1 MPADKPRSRS
11 LCAAVARTV
20 LAAASS
26 AMLVLGTVTVITQ
39 AAITQSAGAAPVTQ
53 TGGFGAIPEEGLDQ
67 SRCQGLK
74 VGSHIYFQGQT
85 VVATTSNG
93 ICGSAPKDI
102 TWTWTVVGNHISGC
116 GKDESTCVF
125 RAGPSTDGQ
134 YGVICILG
142 ENIQGPWDSCDYFGV
157 VGKDFGVLDGYV
169 LDKSGDPVPGVD
181 ITAYGANS
189 ANTSGAITGANGY
202 YAMQVHAGAYRLV
215 PGGGP
220 AGHHTIDYLPHVNNT
235 TVGDGTEGRA
245 DFQLQAGI
253 QLNLHFDQSQ
263 VPANGIDVV
272 NGTITTSEGGKP
284 LPGIMVELQVM
295 PGQPAAEAVTGG
307 PRATVCSQGSRL
319 WPTGTNVDPDGYP
332 VNITTGS
339 NGQYS
344 LAITVGTTPGTWRL
358 EAWAFNS
365 NGTLSLDPAQAA
377 DTQSITFEKL
387 NVGPN
392 DPTNFVTEYDRAI
405 KATPAFR
412 LTSSNASPLVATLAQ
427 ATAAGGGALALRGL
441 AYALVNAKDGQSLL
455 VFPADHPPTLDSVG
469 ALPVVTNNAKD
480 LVMDPAEWDPT
491 KGNFDTSVN
500 QGNLGP
506 FPTLVEFD
514 SGRASSQVDQWKLV
528 KGNEIT
534 EFNSYFGYLG
544 WGYPG
549 IGQPGAC
556 Y

>member
-1 MPADKPRSRS
+1 MPAHKPRSGS
-11 LCAAVARTV
+11 LGAAVARTA

-39 AAITQSAGAAPVTQ
+39 AAITQPASATPVTQ
-53 TGGFGAIPEEGLDQ
+53 TGGFGPIPEEGLDQ

-102 TWTWTVVGNHISGC
+102 TWTWTAVGNHISGC

-169 LDKSGDPVPGVD
+169 LDKSGDTVPGVD

-189 ANTSGAITGANGY
+189 ANTSGATTGADGY
-202 YAMQVHAGAYRLV
+202 YGMQVHAGAYRLV

-220 AGHHTIDYLPHVNNT
+220 AGHHTIDYLPHVNNA
-235 TVGDGTEGRA
+235 TVADGTEGRA

-295 PGQPAAEAVTGG
+295 PGEPAAQAVTGG

-339 NGQYS
+339 NGQYA

-365 NGTLSLDPAQAA
+365 NGTLSTDPTQAA
-377 DTQSITFEKL
+377 DTQSITFTTL
-387 NVGPN
+387 GSNHLS
-392 DPTNFVTEYDRAI
+392 NFVDNYNHAVKGTA
-405 KATPAFR
+405 AFR
-412 LTSSNASPLVATLAQ
+412 LASPNAAPLVATLAQ
-427 ATAAGGGALALRGL
+427 ATAAGGAASVLGGL

-455 VFPADHPPTLDSVG
+455 VFPADDPPRLDSVG
-469 ALPVVTNNAKD
+469 ALPTVAKNAND
-480 LVMDPAEWDPT
+480 LVMDPAEWD
-491 KGNFDTSVN
+491 GANFDTALN
-500 QGNLGP
+500 TGNLGP
-506 FPTLVEFD
+506 FPTLVQFD
-514 SGRASSQVDQWKLV
+514 SGSTQVKDWKLLR
-528 KGNEIT
+528 GDEIT
-534 EFNSYFGYLG
+534 EFNSNFGYLG